1 MMHHH
6 VIEQQDAFGASKASE
21 RAHRVRRV
29 GLKTSTCAA
38 YKATRMTGEVAFN
51 LTGFERFEL
60 AAGVG
65 PTPPLF
71 ASVTGGAPH
80 EVVSNVCA
88 ARGKRVATVPP
99 PSPPSKWR
107 VAAGNLA
114 AGATAGC
121 AVAAPAGARSA
132 AAAPRPPHF
141 APSADLPD
149 F

>member
-51 LTGFERFEL
+51 LTGFERFERFEL

-65 PTPPLF
+65 
-71 ASVTGGAPH
+71 GG
-80 EVVSNVCA
+80 V
-88 ARGKRVATVPP
+88 GL
-99 PSPPSKWR
+99 
-107 VAAGNLA
+107 LA
-114 AGATAGC
+114 
-121 AVAAPAGARSA
+121 
-132 AAAPRPPHF
+132 
-141 APSADLPD
+141 
-149 F
+149 